1 MVLADLIWRQLK
13 ILGEAIM
20 QTATKKRCVIY
31 PFLALLLVGLASN
44 AFAADAAD
52 HHVLANQYENLAKE
66 MQAKVEEQKDI
77 FNHKPRSSYFGRNG
91 QRLKSHVMYKIHK
104 YENAAEKYSQQAA
117 YHNALAAEQAET
129 KSMTKQKQTNSN
141 KS

>member
-1 MVLADLIWRQLK
+1 MVLADLIWQQLK
-13 ILGEAIM
+13 ILGEALM
-20 QTATKKRCVIY
+20 QTVTKKRFVIY
-31 PFLALLLVGLASN
+31 PLLALLFVGLASN

-52 HHVLANQYENLAKE
+52 HHVLANQYENLAQE

-91 QRLKSHVMYKIHK
+91 QRLKSHVMYKIQK

-117 YHNALAAEQAET
+117 HHNALAAGQGET